1 MEPKPLYLNGKWVT
15 SDPKIEVTNPATGE
29 SLAAVSTIDRDGMR
43 QAIADAQTAFDGWR
57 SLTATQRSDY
67 LLAIGEALSQR
78 FEDVAR
84 IITLEN
90 GKALAQSEG
99 EMTLSID
106 HFRWFAEEG
115 RRAYGRII
123 PNQVEG
129 RRHLVLRHPIGVVGA
144 IAPWNFPLLLAV
156 RKVAPAMAAGCPVI
170 LKPASATPLS
180 ALAMAECADQVGIPA
195 GVLQVVAGRASE
207 ISGEMLSNPVCRK
220 ISFTGSTEVGK
231 VLMRGA
237 AETVTKLCLELGGH
251 GPFIVFDDANL
262 EAAVDGLMIA
272 KYRNTGQ
279 SCIAANRVYV
289 QASVCERFTKLFV
302 EATENLKVGNG
313 LDQGVDIGAL
323 VDEDS
328 LKHALTQIEDAKKRG
343 ARVLCGGKQ
352 WGDTGTFLEPT
363 VLANV
368 PDDAEC
374 MKVETFAPIAPIT
387 SFEDDDEALR
397 RANDTPYG
405 LAAYAYT
412 TDLSRAIKT
421 AEALEAGS
429 ICINAGV
436 PTTSQCPFGGFKE
449 SGAGRELGSE
459 GLDAF
464 LESKHVAIGI

>member
-156 RKVAPAMAAGCPVI
+156 RKVAP
-170 LKPASATPLS
+170 
-180 ALAMAECADQVGIPA
+180 
-195 GVLQVVAGRASE
+195 
-207 ISGEMLSNPVCRK
+207 
-220 ISFTGSTEVGK
+220 
-231 VLMRGA
+231 
-237 AETVTKLCLELGGH
+237 
-251 GPFIVFDDANL
+251 
-262 EAAVDGLMIA
+262 
-272 KYRNTGQ
+272 
-279 SCIAANRVYV
+279 
-289 QASVCERFTKLFV
+289 
-302 EATENLKVGNG
+302 
-313 LDQGVDIGAL
+313 
-323 VDEDS
+323 
-328 LKHALTQIEDAKKRG
+328 
-343 ARVLCGGKQ
+343 
-352 WGDTGTFLEPT
+352 
-363 VLANV
+363 V
-368 PDDAEC
+368 P
-374 MKVETFAPIAPIT
+374 
-387 SFEDDDEALR
+387 S
-397 RANDTPYG
+397 
-405 LAAYAYT
+405 
-412 TDLSRAIKT
+412 S
-421 AEALEAGS
+421 
-429 ICINAGV
+429 
-436 PTTSQCPFGGFKE
+436 
-449 SGAGRELGSE
+449 
-459 GLDAF
+459 
-464 LESKHVAIGI
+464 

>member
-1 MEPKPLYLNGKWVT
+1 MEF
-15 SDPKIEVTNPATGE
+15 
-29 SLAAVSTIDRDGMR
+29 ST
-43 QAIADAQTAFDGWR
+43 
-57 SLTATQRSDY
+57 
-67 LLAIGEALSQR
+67 
-78 FEDVAR
+78 VAR
-84 IITLEN
+84 RSK
-90 GKALAQSEG
+90 GSA
-99 EMTLSID
+99 
-106 HFRWFAEEG
+106 
-115 RRAYGRII
+115 
-123 PNQVEG
+123 
-129 RRHLVLRHPIGVVGA
+129 
-144 IAPWNFPLLLAV
+144 
-156 RKVAPAMAAGCPVI
+156 CPVI